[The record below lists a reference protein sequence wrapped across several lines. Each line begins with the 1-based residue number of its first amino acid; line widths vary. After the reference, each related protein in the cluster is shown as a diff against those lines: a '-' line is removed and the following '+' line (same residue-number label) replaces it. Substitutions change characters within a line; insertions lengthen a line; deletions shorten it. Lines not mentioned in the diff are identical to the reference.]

1 MKKLLALIISISLIG
16 CSTTQNLQNKTT
28 SLSDLDLCVA
38 SVQASRNRNK
48 NVIEEEILNR
58 NLNCEEFG
66 KDIEI
71 AILKQEQQRSKVVL
85 RGAIAGVLLGILI
98 YAQGENKYPIF

>member
-1 MKKLLALIISISLIG
+1 MKKLLSLIISVSLIG
-16 CSTTQNLQNKTT
+16 CSTTANLQNIT

-71 AILKQEQQRSKVVL
+71 AILKQQKPTRAIWPYVAGLIV
-85 RGAIAGVLLGILI
+85 GALI
-98 YAQGENKYPIF
+98 YDATQEDYVYRGPY

>member
-1 MKKLLALIISISLIG
+1 MKKLLSLMISISLIG
-16 CSTTQNLQNKTT
+16 CSTAANLQNIT

-38 SVQASRNRNK
+38 SIQASTNRNK
-48 NVIEEEILNR
+48 NVSEEEILNR
-58 NLNCEEFG
+58 NLNCEEFDR
-66 KDIEI
+66 DIEI

>member
-66 KDIEI
+66 RDIEI
-71 AILKQEQQRSKVVL
+71 AILQQDQQKSKSTLYGV
-85 RGAIAGVLLGILI
+85 IAGVLLGILI
-98 YAQGENKYPIF
+98 YAQDENKYPIF

>member
-71 AILKQEQQRSKVVL
+71 AILQEGQKSSNARIY
-85 RGAIAGVLLGILI
+85 GIIAGALIAILI
-98 YAQGENKYPIF
+98 DAQSENKYPIF